1 MNYRM
6 MIYMLG
12 WVLNFEAVFMLPS
25 LAVGLLYRETES
37 AALLLAILLCAFLG
51 GLAVCRKPPRQKIL
65 CQGRIYHRSPG
76 LVCAE
81 YFRGASLP
89 DFRVHP
95 FHDRRG
101 V

>member
-37 AALLLAILLCAFLG
+37 ATLDRVFLLCAFLG
-51 GLAVCRKPPRQKIL
+51 GLAVCRKPPAQKFYA
-65 CQGRIYHRSPG
+65 GRIYHRSPG